1 MTNRAV
7 TLSQFILQQ
16 ERLHPEASGEFT
28 SVLID
33 IAFACKMINR
43 EVTRAGLVDILGYT
57 GSQNVHGEKV
67 QKLDQFAHEVIYDV
81 LSSTGQMAVLASEE
95 DQDIIPVGPGQ
106 PVGKYVVNFDPLDG
120 SSNINAN
127 VNIGTIF
134 SILPRLTRKGS
145 GGLEDVLQAGR
156 RQLAAGYVMYG
167 SSTMLV
173 YTTGD
178 GVHSFTFE
186 PSVGEFLLSN
196 PQIQTPERGHIY
208 SVNEGNYCHWHDGV
222 KRYIDWLKMDDHATG
237 RPYSAR
243 YVGSLV
249 ADFHR
254 NLLYGGIFLYPAD
267 SKNANGKLRVL
278 YEAAPLAF
286 IAEQAGGAASDG
298 ARRILDI
305 APNAIHQRTPL
316 ILGSPQDVAEC
327 QAFIQGRHP
336 ALTQDR
342 RGLNHV
348 RASLEKPLAEGLAD
362 PARGAD

>member
-1 MTNRAV
+1 MTSRSV
-7 TLSQFILQQ
+7 TLNQFILQQ

-28 SVLID
+28 SVLND
-33 IAFACKMINR
+33 IALAAKMINR
-43 EVTRAGLVDILGYT
+43 EVVRAGLVDILGYT
-57 GSQNVHGEKV
+57 GAENVHGEKV
-67 QKLDQFAHEVIYDV
+67 QKLDRFAHEVIYRV
-81 LSSTGQMAVLASEE
+81 LGSTGQLAVLASEE
-95 DQDIIPVGPGQ
+95 DEDIIPVPEGQ

-145 GGLEDVLQAGR
+145 GGLQDVLQAGR

-178 GVHSFTFE
+178 GVHGFTYE
-186 PSVGEFLLSN
+186 PSLGEFLLSAAD
-196 PQIQTPERGHIY
+196 IRTPSRGHIY
-208 SVNEGNYCHWHDGV
+208 SVNEGNYFKWDEGV
-222 KRYIDWLKMDDHATG
+222 KRYVDWLKMEDDASG
-237 RPYSAR
+237 RPYSSR

-254 NLLYGGIFLYPAD
+254 NLLYGGIFLYPGD
-267 SKNANGKLRVL
+267 QKNPYGKLRVL

-298 ARRILDI
+298 AHRIIDL
-305 APNAIHQRTPL
+305 APTSLHQRTPL
-316 ILGSPQDVAEC
+316 FLGSPEDVTEC
-327 QAFIQGRHP
+327 EQFVQGTHP
-336 ALTQDR
+336 ALHAER
-342 RGLNHV
+342 RV
-348 RASLEKPLAEGLAD
+348 PSPT
-362 PARGAD
+362 PANR